1 MALLLATMAGAGYF
15 LNKNIQDPVIRTP
28 MTTVPANSK
37 MSGIDIYD
45 SRRYLETQ
53 GAIEKEAD
61 SRFLKGFRAEETKMI
76 PTNYN
81 QIFSKQVRG
90 TNNLGRP
97 QLPSELMTG
106 SAVRKAQTDKQQ
118 RIQREY
124 NSQYSVFDKSSEL
137 LASYPEVNIAGVAG
151 RNSSQAQKNTYIANN
166 AVSDTTG
173 IRPQIVG
180 ETGIMQ
186 GQFSGSDAA
195 KFGVVLPGQ
204 NPKTQANYE
213 GFSATISGPQR
224 NHDAPFHNNMVPH
237 FGSHVR
243 QNVHHDHTARL
254 ESFTG
259 NIPESSQFRMVHKK
273 ELERDSMFAPSSGFT
288 YPYGT
293 PNVGGYGRDRYIT
306 SELKT
311 NTLPTEQTR
320 VGPGLN
326 QKDNTES
333 VDGFHPVFRPSQY
346 SVDDIR
352 IASNPKLTY
361 RGRLIRGAEE
371 ATGRRGFTGNVYKN
385 NPDTFYVNNPDR
397 YFTTA
402 VAGSLKPKMETK
414 ESYATSFGPTSRQQT
429 STEYAGSQAAVD
441 SKRET
446 SYDYAYNRQDPRRTS
461 FLQTGPSNVSAEDQA
476 GVDYD
481 YGRSGKY
488 GAEGT
493 EQSGY
498 YAVTQERAT
507 TEGEMGS
514 YRSNVS
520 DSSAGTMPFFDTSRS
535 TIKQTTLIGGS
546 REKSGPSTNA
556 NMRHSMPF
564 FDKQKTTKKQML
576 EGMGGQREVSGATTT
591 TSRPTMK
598 PFDNAKRT
606 KVETLPEQDATGHVS
621 SKQTQRHTTRLYDT
635 AKVTKGNT
643 LPEWMREASGPS
655 TSVGMRSTTRP
666 YTVTRAR
673 KQIPDFLREGGIGTS
688 QSLLPTDHL
697 AYDNA
702 ENTAEREVT
711 LVQRRPVREGV
722 KTWIGGDSINVQL
735 RDKVLYSQVAR
746 NVDAEDSGVIP
757 GNKQWTDIP
766 TKFNTGMTSIVSNK
780 LDSESRSQP
789 FDWLVSAH
797 QKNPYTQSLTS
808 VAGY

>member
-15 LNKNIQDPVIRTP
+15 LNKNIQDPVPRTKMVTP
-28 MTTVPANSK
+28 PANSK
-37 MSGIDIYD
+37 MSGINIYD

-61 SRFLKGFRAEETKMI
+61 SRFLKGFRAEETNMI
-76 PTNYN
+76 PSNYN
-81 QIFSKQVRG
+81 QIFSPSVRG

-106 SAVRKAQTDKQQ
+106 SAVRKAQLDAKT
-118 RIQREY
+118 RETREY

-151 RNSSQAQKNTYIANN
+151 KNSSQAQKNTFIANN
-166 AVSDTTG
+166 NISPSTG
-173 IRPQIVG
+173 FRPQIVG
-180 ETGIMQ
+180 ETGILQ
-186 GQFSGSDAA
+186 GQFAGSDAT
-195 KFGVVLPGQ
+195 KFGIVTPGQ
-204 NPKTQANYE
+204 NPKSQASYE
-213 GFSATISGPQR
+213 GFSATISGQQR

-243 QNVHHDHTARL
+243 QNVTHDHTAKL

-293 PNVGGYGRDRYIT
+293 PNIGGYGRDRYIT

-311 NTLPTEQTR
+311 NLLPTEQTR

-326 QKDNTES
+326 QKDQTVS
-333 VDGFHPVFRPSQY
+333 SDGFHPVFRPSQY
-346 SVDDIR
+346 SVDDTR

-361 RGRLIRGAEE
+361 RGRVIRGTEE
-371 ATGRRGFTGNVYKN
+371 ATGRRGFTGNVYKH
-385 NPDTFYVNNPDR
+385 NPDRFYVNNPDR

-414 ESYATSFGPTSRQQT
+414 ESFITSFGPTSRQQT

-446 SYDYAYNRQDPRRTS
+446 SYEYAYNHQDPRRTS
-461 FLQTGPSNVSAEDQA
+461 FRQTDPSNVNAENQA
-476 GVDYD
+476 SVEYD

-488 GAEGT
+488 GVEDA

-498 YAVTQERAT
+498 YAVEQERAT
-507 TEGEMGS
+507 TEGQMGS
-514 YRSNVS
+514 YRGNVS
-520 DSSAGTMPFFDTSRS
+520 DSKNGTMPFFDTSRS

-546 REKSGPSTNA
+546 REKSGPSTNS
-556 NMRHSMPF
+556 NLRQSMPF
-564 FDKQKTTKKQML
+564 FDKQKVTKKQML
-576 EGMGGQREVSGATTT
+576 EGMGGQREVSGATNTT
-591 TSRPTMK
+591 YHRPTMK

-606 KVETLPEQDATGHVS
+606 KVETLAEQDTTGQVS

-635 AKVTKGNT
+635 AKTTKGST
-643 LPEWMREASGPS
+643 LPEWMRESSGPS
-655 TSVGMRSTTRP
+655 TSVGMRATTRP

-673 KQIPDFLREGGIGTS
+673 KQIPDYLREGGIGTS
-688 QSLLPTDHL
+688 QGLLPTDHL

-722 KTWIGGDSINVQL
+722 KTWIGGDSVNVQL

-746 NVDAEDSGVIP
+746 NVDAQETG
-757 GNKQWTDIP
+757 GNKQWVDIP
-766 TKFNTGMTSIVSNK
+766 TKFNTGMTSIVTNK

-789 FDWLVSAH
+789 FDWLVTAH
-797 QKNPYTQSLTS
+797 KKNPYTQSLSS